1 MADDDKQGDG
11 FDPWAELESTP
22 GPDAEGGFE
31 FAFDEAAEPQD
42 GELPPA
48 PPSAELDAVVGGTA
62 DVDAGFGGSDE
73 EISDWLADVADGEV
87 EPTPLGVFSGD
98 DDVTSADV
106 GDPEAVRVGFGES
119 GIIDDDPPIS
129 ATDSDGAE
137 SPAAADSFG
146 WDDGE
151 IESAVESAPF
161 GVVGA
166 EPDEPGG
173 EATEFEDTDFM
184 AATTDAEP
192 DNGGFAGA
200 AGDLAMAAAGG
211 AAAIV
216 TGTKPTRS
224 QRARKGG
231 LGQIIGIALGGLLA
245 LPITFAIL
253 IWGFRKDPLQIVRN
267 VPESMA
273 FLFPQELVSGGRSS
287 PVGLGA
293 APTLDDVPEVV
304 DAGGP
309 GETPEPPIPAEPAG
323 EPPMQPDGETI
334 VAVDAVPDETPA
346 EPGVMPDDGQ
356 TPLPAEPAA
365 ALGAVVA
372 DAASEPADAPLPD
385 AAAADPFAGL
395 AAPLPLTS
403 EPLAAVVPQESP
415 PPSPVPEPL
424 DLSAV
429 ESAVAAADE
438 ALLAVEAA
446 ADDVDPD
453 PARQA
458 RRRNRLLVEWYRR
471 VSLVAEELATLER
484 LAADTG
490 RPLEGPPE
498 AVARLQAAAVA
509 DPARLGDLARLARD
523 WLAYRGRSTSG
534 IVIPAVLSGVRHV
547 GPYWCSTVTVS
558 ETGDRAR
565 ELVVISRSEP
575 AATPGETV
583 LVTGLIV
590 DGDTLW
596 ASDVRPAAAGAA
608 PTIDPFAAP

>member
-48 PPSAELDAVVGGTA
+48 PPSAELDAAVGGTA
-62 DVDAGFGGSDE
+62 DADAGFGGSDE
-73 EISDWLADVADGEV
+73 EISDWLADVADGEI

-106 GDPEAVRVGFGES
+106 GDPDAVRVGFGES

-192 DNGGFAGA
+192 ENGGFAGA

-309 GETPEPPIPAEPAG
+309 G
-323 EPPMQPDGETI
+323 
-334 VAVDAVPDETPA
+334 
-346 EPGVMPDDGQ
+346 DDGGGEIG
-356 TPLPAEPAA
+356 PAFQRARLRRDLEQ
-365 ALGAVVA
+365 
-372 DAASEPADAPLPD
+372 PD
-385 AAAADPFAGL
+385 AAVGAGDGIMRALPFDIGAGGF
-395 AAPLPLTS
+395 
-403 EPLAAVVPQESP
+403 QQFRRR
-415 PPSPVPEPL
+415 
-424 DLSAV
+424 
-429 ESAVAAADE
+429 VAA
-438 ALLAVEAA
+438 LLDGDLRRFREGGGGDDGRRRPARAA
-446 ADDVDPD
+446 A
-453 PARQA
+453 ARDGGGIALEDADAVRRHAEGGGQHLGIDRRMALALALRAGA
-458 RRRNRLLVEWYRR
+458 RRDGAIRHHLDDR
-471 VSLVAEELATLER
+471 SLVA
-484 LAADTG
+484 
-490 RPLEGPPE
+490 
-498 AVARLQAAAVA
+498 
-509 DPARLGDLARLARD
+509 
-523 WLAYRGRSTSG
+523 
-534 IVIPAVLSGVRHV
+534 
-547 GPYWCSTVTVS
+547 
-558 ETGDRAR
+558 
-565 ELVVISRSEP
+565 P
-575 AATPGETV
+575 AA
-583 LVTGLIV
+583 
-590 DGDTLW
+590 
-596 ASDVRPAAAGAA
+596 
-608 PTIDPFAAP
+608 